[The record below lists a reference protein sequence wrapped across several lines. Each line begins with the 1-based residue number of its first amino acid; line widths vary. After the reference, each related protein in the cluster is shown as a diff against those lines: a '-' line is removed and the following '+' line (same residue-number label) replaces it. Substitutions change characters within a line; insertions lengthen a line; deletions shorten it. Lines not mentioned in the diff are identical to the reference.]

1 MTSTYPKEIQTSQL
15 TEMFNG
21 INNLSSLDLNRFILT
36 HKKHETQKKNYKS
49 NLCFKINEQNIK
61 KTKFGININI
71 PSKLLKDYLQN
82 GQIINASL
90 DFSLSNLSKEKN
102 FLFLQNE
109 KNEKELI
116 AYFSTQDS
124 NFNSIF
130 LSNIIKQLQY
140 KISKNQNICFFI
152 PIFAT
157 YDNYDDFYEAIS
169 NVSLKIKFLE

>member
-90 DFSLSNLSKEKN
+90 DFSLSNLSTLMSILSPGKFGETKN
-102 FLFLQNE
+102 TSPPFLNISSDVFCCPFE
-109 KNEKELI
+109 GELCK
-116 AYFSTQDS
+116 TQS
-124 NFNSIF
+124 S
-130 LSNIIKQLQY
+130 
-140 KISKNQNICFFI
+140 
-152 PIFAT
+152 PR
-157 YDNYDDFYEAIS
+157 
-169 NVSLKIKFLE
+169 